1 MSIRDL
7 LETFDVL
14 ESPAAQKSDEGALSS
29 VESVRTSAF
38 EAGYASGW
46 EDAKAAD
53 DEARHRVQ
61 AEFERNVE
69 AMSFTFHEAVDRV
82 RSELKSFIDSLLT
95 EFLPEIVPDALR
107 AHIRAELLSAA
118 EENLDLPV
126 QIVVSPDCANLVSD
140 LVDGDFKMGM
150 ELLEDASL
158 AANQVFVR
166 IAEREKE
173 INLAPLVSELKFQ
186 LGAIS
191 DVPEKVEA
199 HG

>member
-14 ESPAAQKSDEGALSS
+14 ETPAARQIEAGASASL
-29 VESVRTSAF
+29 ENVRTAAF

-46 EDAKAAD
+46 EDAKASD
-53 DEARHRVQ
+53 DEARQRVQ
-61 AEFERNVE
+61 AELERNVE
-69 AMSFTFHEAVDRV
+69 AISFTFHEAVDRV
-82 RSELKSFIDSLLT
+82 RSEVKTFVDSLLT

-126 QIVVSPDCANLVSD
+126 EIVVSPDCANLVSD
-140 LVDGDFKMGM
+140 LVDGDFKMGI
-150 ELLEDASL
+150 ELVEDPSL

-166 IAEREKE
+166 IAEQEKE

-191 DVPEKVEA
+191 ESPDKVKA